1 MRIKAMHTIR
11 MIIIGAL
18 LADLILI
25 KRILKQD
32 IVGIAIQIIGL
43 GKMGRMLEY
52 KNKQLYNKE
61 E

>member
-25 KRILKQD
+25 KRIPKQD

-43 GKMGRMLEY
+43 KKMEQMLG
-52 KNKQLYNKE
+52 YNC
-61 E
+61 

>member
-1 MRIKAMHTIR
+1 

>member
-25 KRILKQD
+25 KRIPKQD
-32 IVGIAIQIIGL
+32 IVGIAIQIVGL
-43 GKMGRMLEY
+43 KRMGRM
-52 KNKQLYNKE
+52 
-61 E
+61 